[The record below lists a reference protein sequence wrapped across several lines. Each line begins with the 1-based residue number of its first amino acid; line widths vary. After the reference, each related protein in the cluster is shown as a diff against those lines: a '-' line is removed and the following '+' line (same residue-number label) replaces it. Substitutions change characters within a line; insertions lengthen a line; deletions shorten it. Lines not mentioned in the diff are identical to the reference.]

1 MLEAVTAE
9 PTVEMVERRANARHI
24 AVMLI
29 AKLSCAGTQS
39 ICRIRNIS
47 SMGARIET
55 NLDLQKGERLAL
67 ELRSDLKMTGQIMW
81 VDGGNA
87 GVQFDE
93 PIDVAR
99 YLMRTE
105 SRIDRRKPRPPRYQ
119 CAANVV
125 LVTDG
130 GCFSC
135 SMFDIGLSGAGLCDL
150 PPRMKL
156 RAGHIVKLIADGISS
171 HHATVAWTEGNR
183 AGIKFRH
190 PLKYTELQEWLLD
203 YASPHAPLGAVQPDV
218 ATAAYPTRIAH

>member
-1 MLEAVTAE
+1 MLEAAAAE
-9 PTVEMVERRANARHI
+9 PDIQVVERRASARHI

-29 AKLSCAGTQS
+29 AKLSCADTQT

-55 NLDLQKGERLAL
+55 NMALKQGALLAL
-67 ELRSDLKMTGQIMW
+67 ELRSDLKMTGRVMW
-81 VDGGNA
+81 AKDGNA
-87 GVQFDE
+87 GIQFDAA
-93 PIDVAR
+93 IDVSR
-99 YLMRTE
+99 FLMRSE

-119 CAANVV
+119 CAVNVV

-150 PPRMKL
+150 PPRTKL
-156 RAGHIVKLIADGISS
+156 RAGHVVKLIADGISS
-171 HHATVAWTEGNR
+171 HHATVAWTDGNR

-203 YASPHAPLGAVQPDV
+203 YASPHAPLGAVQPD
-218 ATAAYPTRIAH
+218 TAGDAYPTRIAH